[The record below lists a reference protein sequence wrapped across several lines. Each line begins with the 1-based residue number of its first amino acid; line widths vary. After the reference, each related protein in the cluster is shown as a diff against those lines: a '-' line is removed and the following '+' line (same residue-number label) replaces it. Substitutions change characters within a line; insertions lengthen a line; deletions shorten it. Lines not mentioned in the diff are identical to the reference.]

1 MTEKEKFPNH
11 SVFEMWRQEAGQGNP
26 TPYWLREPLES
37 EKRTHDRLD
46 DLQRDGHAKLD
57 PPLKGRNRSWHT

>member
-1 MTEKEKFPNH
+1 MTDKVIYPKH
-11 SVFEMWRQEAGQGNP
+11 SVFEVWRQTKDAGNS
-26 TPYWLREPLES
+26 TPYWLREPTEQ

-57 PPLKGRNRSWHT
+57 PPKPGRNRSWHT